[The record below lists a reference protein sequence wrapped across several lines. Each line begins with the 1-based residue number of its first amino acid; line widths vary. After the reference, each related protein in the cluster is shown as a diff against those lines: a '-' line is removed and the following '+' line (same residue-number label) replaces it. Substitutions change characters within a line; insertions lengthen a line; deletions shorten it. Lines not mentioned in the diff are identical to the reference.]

1 MKRKSFISLMAV
13 LAAAGALSAC
23 GGSSSTAAGAADSAS
38 SAASGQ
44 PADRLE
50 AARQRGTLIVALE
63 GAWSPWCYHDDTD
76 TLVGYDVEVSRAIAE
91 YLGLEPEYVE
101 GEWDGLFA
109 GLEAGRYDIV
119 CNGVEVTEERA
130 KSYDFSEPY
139 AYIHTAL
146 AVREDNTDITSFEDL
161 AGKTVGVQLGTTG
174 DLLMS
179 EEVGEGEDKLGI
191 AGVEQYNKAADAVQ
205 ALLTNKIDAVCID
218 DQVAKNFVAA
228 NPDELTTLDTAF
240 AEESYAI
247 AVSKDNPDLTEQLNG
262 AIAELKEDGTL
273 DAILDKYIAKVE
285 GAEGYVSPEGT
296 EYPNGTLVMATNATF
311 DPYEYIENG
320 EIVGIDAEFA
330 KALCDKLGY
339 DLHIEDMEFDSII
352 AAVNSGKADFGMA
365 GMTVTPERQEQIDFT
380 DTYCTAAQSIIVL
393 K

>member
-1 MKRKSFISLMAV
+1 MKKITRRSF
-13 LAAAGALSAC
+13 LAAVGLSAALALTAC
-23 GGSSSTAAGAADSAS
+23 SSTSSSTAASASSTAS
-38 SAASGQ
+38 SAAST
-44 PADRLE
+44 AASE
-50 AARQRGTLIVALE
+50 ASTQAIQAL
-63 GAWSPWCYHDDTD
+63 
-76 TLVGYDVEVSRAIAE
+76 
-91 YLGLEPEYVE
+91 
-101 GEWDGLFA
+101 
-109 GLEAGRYDIV
+109 
-119 CNGVEVTEERA
+119 
-130 KSYDFSEPY
+130 
-139 AYIHTAL
+139 
-146 AVREDNTDITSFEDL
+146 EDL

-228 NPDELTTLDTAF
+228 NPDELTMLDTAYS
-240 AEESYAI
+240 EESYAI
-247 AVSKDNPDLTEQLNG
+247 AVSKDNTELTEKLNG

-273 DAILDKYIAKVE
+273 DAILNKYIAKEE
-285 GAEGYVSPEGT
+285 GATGYVSPEGT
-296 EYPNGTLVMATNATF
+296 EYPNGTLVMATNAAF

-339 DLHIEDMEFDSII
+339 DLEIEDMEFDSII
-352 AAVNSGKADFGMA
+352 AAVVSGKADFGMA
-365 GMTVTPERQEQIDFT
+365 GMTVTPEREEQINFT
-380 DTYCTAAQSIIVL
+380 DTYCTAAQNIIVL

>member
-1 MKRKSFISLMAV
+1 MNKITRRSF
-13 LAAAGALSAC
+13 LAAAGLSAALVLTAC
-23 GGSSSTAAGAADSAS
+23 SSTSSSTAASAS
-38 SAASGQ
+38 STAGSAASAAGS
-44 PADRLE
+44 E
-50 AARQRGTLIVALE
+50 ASTQAIQTL
-63 GAWSPWCYHDDTD
+63 
-76 TLVGYDVEVSRAIAE
+76 
-91 YLGLEPEYVE
+91 
-101 GEWDGLFA
+101 
-109 GLEAGRYDIV
+109 
-119 CNGVEVTEERA
+119 
-130 KSYDFSEPY
+130 
-139 AYIHTAL
+139 
-146 AVREDNTDITSFEDL
+146 EDL
-161 AGKTVGVQLGTTG
+161 NGKTVGVQLGTTG

-262 AIAELKEDGTL
+262 AIAELKENGTL

>member
-1 MKRKSFISLMAV
+1 MNKITRRSF
-13 LAAAGALSAC
+13 LAAAGLSAALVLTAC
-23 GGSSSTAAGAADSAS
+23 SSTSSSTAASASSTAS
-38 SAASGQ
+38 SAASAAGS
-44 PADRLE
+44 E
-50 AARQRGTLIVALE
+50 ASTQAIQAL
-63 GAWSPWCYHDDTD
+63 
-76 TLVGYDVEVSRAIAE
+76 
-91 YLGLEPEYVE
+91 
-101 GEWDGLFA
+101 
-109 GLEAGRYDIV
+109 
-119 CNGVEVTEERA
+119 
-130 KSYDFSEPY
+130 
-139 AYIHTAL
+139 
-146 AVREDNTDITSFEDL
+146 EDL

-262 AIAELKEDGTL
+262 AIAELKENGTL

-285 GAEGYVSPEGT
+285 GAEGYTTPEGT

-320 EIVGIDAEFA
+320 EIVGIEAEFA

>member
-1 MKRKSFISLMAV
+1 MKKITRRSF
-13 LAAAGALSAC
+13 LAAVGLSAALALTAC
-23 GGSSSTAAGAADSAS
+23 SSTSSSTAASASSTAS
-38 SAASGQ
+38 SAASG
-44 PADRLE
+44 AASE
-50 AARQRGTLIVALE
+50 ASTQ
-63 GAWSPWCYHDDTD
+63 
-76 TLVGYDVEVSRAIAE
+76 AIQS
-91 YLGLEPEYVE
+91 L
-101 GEWDGLFA
+101 
-109 GLEAGRYDIV
+109 
-119 CNGVEVTEERA
+119 
-130 KSYDFSEPY
+130 
-139 AYIHTAL
+139 
-146 AVREDNTDITSFEDL
+146 EDL
-161 AGKTVGVQLGTTG
+161 NGKTVGVQLGTTG

-179 EEVGEGEDKLGI
+179 EEVGKADGLNL

-228 NPDELTTLDTAF
+228 NEDKLTMLDTAYK
-240 AEESYAI
+240 EESYAI
-247 AVSKDNPDLTEQLNG
+247 AVSKDNPELTEALNG

-273 DAILDKYIAKVE
+273 DAILNKYIAKEE
-285 GAEGYVSPEGT
+285 GATGYVTPEGT

-320 EIVGIDAEFA
+320 EVVGIDAEFA

-339 DLHIEDMEFDSII
+339 DLEIEDMEFDSII

-380 DTYCTAAQSIIVL
+380 DTYCTAAQNIIVL

>member
-1 MKRKSFISLMAV
+1 MNKITRRSF
-13 LAAAGALSAC
+13 LAAAGLSAALVLTAC
-23 GGSSSTAAGAADSAS
+23 SSTSSSTAASAS
-38 SAASGQ
+38 STAGSAASAAGS
-44 PADRLE
+44 E
-50 AARQRGTLIVALE
+50 ASTQAIQTL
-63 GAWSPWCYHDDTD
+63 
-76 TLVGYDVEVSRAIAE
+76 
-91 YLGLEPEYVE
+91 
-101 GEWDGLFA
+101 
-109 GLEAGRYDIV
+109 
-119 CNGVEVTEERA
+119 
-130 KSYDFSEPY
+130 
-139 AYIHTAL
+139 
-146 AVREDNTDITSFEDL
+146 EDL
-161 AGKTVGVQLGTTG
+161 NGKTVGVQLGTTG

-179 EEVGEGEDKLGI
+179 EEVGKADGLNL

-228 NPDELTTLDTAF
+228 NEDKLTMLDTAYT
-240 AEESYAI
+240 EESYAI
-247 AVSKDNPDLTEQLNG
+247 AVSKDNPELTEALNG

-273 DAILDKYIAKVE
+273 DAILNKYIAKEE
-285 GAEGYVSPEGT
+285 GATGYVTPEGT

-380 DTYCTAAQSIIVL
+380 DTYCTAAQNIIVL

>member
-1 MKRKSFISLMAV
+1 MKKITRRSF
-13 LAAAGALSAC
+13 LAAVGLSAALALTAC
-23 GGSSSTAAGAADSAS
+23 SSTSSSTAASASSTAS
-38 SAASGQ
+38 SAAST
-44 PADRLE
+44 AASE
-50 AARQRGTLIVALE
+50 ASTQAIQTL
-63 GAWSPWCYHDDTD
+63 DD
-76 TLVGYDVEVSRAIAE
+76 L
-91 YLGLEPEYVE
+91 
-101 GEWDGLFA
+101 
-109 GLEAGRYDIV
+109 
-119 CNGVEVTEERA
+119 N
-130 KSYDFSEPY
+130 
-139 AYIHTAL
+139 
-146 AVREDNTDITSFEDL
+146 
-161 AGKTVGVQLGTTG
+161 GKTVGVQLGTTG

-179 EEVGEGEDKLGI
+179 EEVGKADGLNL

-228 NPDELTTLDTAF
+228 NPDELTMLDTAF

-247 AVSKDNPDLTEQLNG
+247 AVSKDNPDLTEALNG

-285 GAEGYVSPEGT
+285 GATGYVSPEGT

>member
-1 MKRKSFISLMAV
+1 MNKITRRSF
-13 LAAAGALSAC
+13 LAAAGLSAALVLTAC
-23 GGSSSTAAGAADSAS
+23 SSTSSSTAASASSTAS
-38 SAASGQ
+38 SAASAAGS
-44 PADRLE
+44 E
-50 AARQRGTLIVALE
+50 ASTQAIQAL
-63 GAWSPWCYHDDTD
+63 
-76 TLVGYDVEVSRAIAE
+76 
-91 YLGLEPEYVE
+91 
-101 GEWDGLFA
+101 
-109 GLEAGRYDIV
+109 
-119 CNGVEVTEERA
+119 
-130 KSYDFSEPY
+130 
-139 AYIHTAL
+139 
-146 AVREDNTDITSFEDL
+146 EDL

-262 AIAELKEDGTL
+262 AIAELKENGTL

>member
-1 MKRKSFISLMAV
+1 MKKITRRSF
-13 LAAAGALSAC
+13 LAAVGLSAALALTAC
-23 GGSSSTAAGAADSAS
+23 SSTSSSTAASASSTAS
-38 SAASGQ
+38 SAASTAGS
-44 PADRLE
+44 E
-50 AARQRGTLIVALE
+50 ASTQAIQAL
-63 GAWSPWCYHDDTD
+63 
-76 TLVGYDVEVSRAIAE
+76 
-91 YLGLEPEYVE
+91 
-101 GEWDGLFA
+101 
-109 GLEAGRYDIV
+109 
-119 CNGVEVTEERA
+119 
-130 KSYDFSEPY
+130 
-139 AYIHTAL
+139 
-146 AVREDNTDITSFEDL
+146 EDL

-247 AVSKDNPDLTEQLNG
+247 AVSKDNPDLTEALNG

-365 GMTVTPERQEQIDFT
+365 GMTVTPEREEQIDFT
-380 DTYCTAAQSIIVL
+380 DTYCTAAQNVIVL

>member
-1 MKRKSFISLMAV
+1 MNKITRRSF
-13 LAAAGALSAC
+13 LAAAGLSAALVLTAC
-23 GGSSSTAAGAADSAS
+23 SSTSSSTAASASSTAS
-38 SAASGQ
+38 SAASAAGS
-44 PADRLE
+44 E
-50 AARQRGTLIVALE
+50 ASTQAIQALE
-63 GAWSPWCYHDDTD
+63 
-76 TLVGYDVEVSRAIAE
+76 
-91 YLGLEPEYVE
+91 
-101 GEWDGLFA
+101 
-109 GLEAGRYDIV
+109 
-119 CNGVEVTEERA
+119 
-130 KSYDFSEPY
+130 
-139 AYIHTAL
+139 
-146 AVREDNTDITSFEDL
+146 DL
-161 AGKTVGVQLGTTG
+161 NGKTVGVQLGTTG

-228 NPDELTTLDTAF
+228 NPDTLTMLDTAYS
-240 AEESYAI
+240 EESYAI
-247 AVSKDNPDLTEQLNG
+247 AVSKDNPDLTEALNG

>member
-1 MKRKSFISLMAV
+1 MNKITRRSF
-13 LAAAGALSAC
+13 LAAAGLSAALVLTAC
-23 GGSSSTAAGAADSAS
+23 SSTSSSTAASASSTAS
-38 SAASGQ
+38 SAASAAGS
-44 PADRLE
+44 E
-50 AARQRGTLIVALE
+50 ASTQAIQAL
-63 GAWSPWCYHDDTD
+63 
-76 TLVGYDVEVSRAIAE
+76 
-91 YLGLEPEYVE
+91 
-101 GEWDGLFA
+101 
-109 GLEAGRYDIV
+109 
-119 CNGVEVTEERA
+119 
-130 KSYDFSEPY
+130 
-139 AYIHTAL
+139 
-146 AVREDNTDITSFEDL
+146 EDL

-228 NPDELTTLDTAF
+228 NPDELTMLDTAYK
-240 AEESYAI
+240 EESYAI
-247 AVSKDNPDLTEQLNG
+247 AVSKDNPDLTEALNG

>member
-1 MKRKSFISLMAV
+1 MNKITRRSF
-13 LAAAGALSAC
+13 LAAAGLSAALVLTAC
-23 GGSSSTAAGAADSAS
+23 SSTSSSTAASAS
-38 SAASGQ
+38 STAGSAASAAGS
-44 PADRLE
+44 E
-50 AARQRGTLIVALE
+50 ASTQAIQALE
-63 GAWSPWCYHDDTD
+63 
-76 TLVGYDVEVSRAIAE
+76 
-91 YLGLEPEYVE
+91 
-101 GEWDGLFA
+101 
-109 GLEAGRYDIV
+109 
-119 CNGVEVTEERA
+119 
-130 KSYDFSEPY
+130 
-139 AYIHTAL
+139 
-146 AVREDNTDITSFEDL
+146 DL
-161 AGKTVGVQLGTTG
+161 NGKTVGVQLGTTG

-273 DAILDKYIAKVE
+273 
-285 GAEGYVSPEGT
+285 
-296 EYPNGTLVMATNATF
+296 VMATNATF

>member
-1 MKRKSFISLMAV
+1 MNMNKITRRSF
-13 LAAAGALSAC
+13 LAAAGLSAALVLTAC
-23 GGSSSTAAGAADSAS
+23 SSTSSSTAASAS
-38 SAASGQ
+38 STAGSAASAAGS
-44 PADRLE
+44 E
-50 AARQRGTLIVALE
+50 ASTQAIQALE
-63 GAWSPWCYHDDTD
+63 
-76 TLVGYDVEVSRAIAE
+76 
-91 YLGLEPEYVE
+91 
-101 GEWDGLFA
+101 
-109 GLEAGRYDIV
+109 
-119 CNGVEVTEERA
+119 
-130 KSYDFSEPY
+130 
-139 AYIHTAL
+139 
-146 AVREDNTDITSFEDL
+146 DL
-161 AGKTVGVQLGTTG
+161 NGKTVGVQLGTTG

>member
-1 MKRKSFISLMAV
+1 MKKISRRSFLV
-13 LAAAGALSAC
+13 AAGISAAMALTAC
-23 GGSSSTAAGAADSAS
+23 SSSSSSTAASSTAS
-38 SAASGQ
+38 SAASA
-44 PADRLE
+44 ADS
-50 AARQRGTLIVALE
+50 AASSTQAIQTL
-63 GAWSPWCYHDDTD
+63 D
-76 TLVGYDVEVSRAIAE
+76 
-91 YLGLEPEYVE
+91 
-101 GEWDGLFA
+101 
-109 GLEAGRYDIV
+109 
-119 CNGVEVTEERA
+119 
-130 KSYDFSEPY
+130 
-139 AYIHTAL
+139 
-146 AVREDNTDITSFEDL
+146 DL
-161 AGKTVGVQLGTTG
+161 AGKVVGVQLGTTG

-191 AGVEQYNKAADAVQ
+191 ASVEQYNKGADAVQ

-228 NPDELTTLDTAF
+228 NPDELTMLDTAF

-247 AVSKDNPDLTEQLNG
+247 AVSKDNPDLTEALNG

>member
-1 MKRKSFISLMAV
+1 MNKITRRSF
-13 LAAAGALSAC
+13 LAAAGLSAALVLTAC
-23 GGSSSTAAGAADSAS
+23 SSTSSSTAASASSTAS
-38 SAASGQ
+38 SAASAAGS
-44 PADRLE
+44 E
-50 AARQRGTLIVALE
+50 ASTQAIQAL
-63 GAWSPWCYHDDTD
+63 
-76 TLVGYDVEVSRAIAE
+76 
-91 YLGLEPEYVE
+91 
-101 GEWDGLFA
+101 
-109 GLEAGRYDIV
+109 
-119 CNGVEVTEERA
+119 
-130 KSYDFSEPY
+130 
-139 AYIHTAL
+139 
-146 AVREDNTDITSFEDL
+146 EDL

-247 AVSKDNPDLTEQLNG
+247 AVSKDNPDLTEALNG
-262 AIAELKEDGTL
+262 AIAELMEDGTL
-273 DAILDKYIAKVE
+273 DAILNKYIAKEE
-285 GAEGYVSPEGT
+285 GATGYVSPEGI

-380 DTYCTAAQSIIVL
+380 DTYCTAANSLQTAVFVV
-393 K
+393 

>member
-1 MKRKSFISLMAV
+1 
-13 LAAAGALSAC
+13 
-23 GGSSSTAAGAADSAS
+23 
-38 SAASGQ
+38 
-44 PADRLE
+44 
-50 AARQRGTLIVALE
+50 
-63 GAWSPWCYHDDTD
+63 
-76 TLVGYDVEVSRAIAE
+76 
-91 YLGLEPEYVE
+91 
-101 GEWDGLFA
+101 
-109 GLEAGRYDIV
+109 
-119 CNGVEVTEERA
+119 
-130 KSYDFSEPY
+130 
-139 AYIHTAL
+139 
-146 AVREDNTDITSFEDL
+146 
-161 AGKTVGVQLGTTG
+161 
-174 DLLMS
+174 MS

-262 AIAELKEDGTL
+262 AIAELKENGTL

-339 DLHIEDMEFDSII
+339 DLEIEDMEFDSII
-352 AAVNSGKADFGMA
+352 AAVVSGKADFGMA

-380 DTYCTAAQSIIVL
+380 DTYCTAAQNIIVL

>member
-1 MKRKSFISLMAV
+1 MNKITRRSF
-13 LAAAGALSAC
+13 LAAAGLSAALVLTAC
-23 GGSSSTAAGAADSAS
+23 SSTSSSTAASASSTAS
-38 SAASGQ
+38 SAASAAGS
-44 PADRLE
+44 E
-50 AARQRGTLIVALE
+50 ASTQAIQAL
-63 GAWSPWCYHDDTD
+63 
-76 TLVGYDVEVSRAIAE
+76 
-91 YLGLEPEYVE
+91 
-101 GEWDGLFA
+101 
-109 GLEAGRYDIV
+109 
-119 CNGVEVTEERA
+119 
-130 KSYDFSEPY
+130 
-139 AYIHTAL
+139 
-146 AVREDNTDITSFEDL
+146 EDL

-247 AVSKDNPDLTEQLNG
+247 AVSKDNPDLTEALNG

-285 GAEGYVSPEGT
+285 GAAGYVSPEGT

>member
-1 MKRKSFISLMAV
+1 MNKITRRSF
-13 LAAAGALSAC
+13 LAAAGLSAALVLTAC
-23 GGSSSTAAGAADSAS
+23 SSTSSSTAASASSTAS
-38 SAASGQ
+38 SAASA
-44 PADRLE
+44 ADSE
-50 AARQRGTLIVALE
+50 ASTQAIQALE
-63 GAWSPWCYHDDTD
+63 
-76 TLVGYDVEVSRAIAE
+76 
-91 YLGLEPEYVE
+91 
-101 GEWDGLFA
+101 
-109 GLEAGRYDIV
+109 
-119 CNGVEVTEERA
+119 
-130 KSYDFSEPY
+130 
-139 AYIHTAL
+139 
-146 AVREDNTDITSFEDL
+146 DL
-161 AGKTVGVQLGTTG
+161 NGKTVGVQLGTTG

-247 AVSKDNPDLTEQLNG
+247 AVSKDNPDLTEALNG